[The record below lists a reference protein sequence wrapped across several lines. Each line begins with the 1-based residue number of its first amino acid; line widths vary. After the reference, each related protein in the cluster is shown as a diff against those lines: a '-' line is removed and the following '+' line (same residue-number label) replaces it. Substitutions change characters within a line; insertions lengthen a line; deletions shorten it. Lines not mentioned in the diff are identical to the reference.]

1 MHKVILRADG
11 NTQIGLGH
19 VYRLIAMCEI
29 LSPKFECH
37 FAIHNPGEKVKE
49 LIQEYCPVIE
59 LMADNP
65 VQELEELKGI
75 ISKMDTVV
83 LDGYNFNIDYMQSL
97 RQLCDKL
104 VVVDDM
110 ADRPLSADIIINHGR
125 SGIEDIYKGSG
136 AKKILCGFD
145 YLLLRKQFLQAAKKQ
160 RQVNEVNSLLICMGG
175 ADINNLSQKFLQAVQ
190 AIDFIKRI
198 VIITGS
204 AYKHSEELK
213 NYTGTIVNKKVEIY
227 NSLGAAQ
234 MMDVIQSCQLAIS
247 PASTTSLE
255 ICCIGAGLIT
265 GYSADNQK
273 NILAEI
279 TEKGCGVSMGEMS
292 ENTVNK
298 VVEYINRLQDSSAV
312 NEMINMQRK
321 AFGNNKLL
329 DSLTLN

>member
-19 VYRLIAMCEI
+19 VYRLIALCEI
-29 LSPKFECH
+29 LSPKFDCL

-49 LIQEYCPVIE
+49 LIEEYCPVIE
-59 LMADNP
+59 LMAENAK
-65 VQELEELKGI
+65 QELEELKGI
-75 ISKMDTVV
+75 ISKEDTVV
-83 LDGYNFNIDYMQSL
+83 LDGYNFTIDYMQSL
-97 RQLCDKL
+97 GQFCGKL

-125 SGIEDIYKGSG
+125 SGIEDLYKDSG
-136 AKKILCGFD
+136 AKKILCGFN
-145 YLLLRKQFLQAAKKQ
+145 YLLLRKQFLQAAQQQ
-160 RQVNEVNSLLICMGG
+160 RQVTEVNSLLICMGG

-204 AYKHSEELK
+204 AYKHSDELK
-213 NYTGTIVNKKVEIY
+213 AYANTITNKQVEIH

-234 MMDVIQSCQLAIS
+234 MIDLIQSCQLAIS

-255 ICCIGAGLIT
+255 ICCVGAGLIT
-265 GYSADNQK
+265 GYSAENQK

-279 TEKGCGVSMGEMS
+279 TEKGCGISMGEMS
-292 ENTVNK
+292 ENTVGK
-298 VVEYINRLQDSSAV
+298 VVECINQLQDSSTV
-312 NEMINMQRK
+312 NEMISNQRK
-321 AFGNNKLL
+321 ALGHNKLL
-329 DSLTLN
+329 DALTIN